1 MVRVS
6 RFVIA
11 VALVSALATTNAYA
25 APSSPSLKITLKSK
39 VSKDFTFMSDLL
51 AALKTDGVICAKYVR
66 NSGVIGVREEGT
78 CTFNKVSM
86 TIDLFTDD
94 KSGIAIINAVK
105 GLAGGYAVGTKNWC
119 LFVDDAATAK
129 ILLNGLKLKLY

>member
-6 RFVIA
+6 RFVLVI
-11 VALVSALATTNAYA
+11 ALVSALSTTNAYA
-25 APSSPSLKITLKSK
+25 APSSASLKITLKAK
-39 VSKDFTFMSDLL
+39 VSKDFTFMTDLIS
-51 AALKTDGVICAKYVR
+51 ALKTDGVNCANYVK

-78 CTFNKVSM
+78 CSFNKVAV

-105 GLAGGYAVGTKNWC
+105 GMAGGYVVGTKNWC